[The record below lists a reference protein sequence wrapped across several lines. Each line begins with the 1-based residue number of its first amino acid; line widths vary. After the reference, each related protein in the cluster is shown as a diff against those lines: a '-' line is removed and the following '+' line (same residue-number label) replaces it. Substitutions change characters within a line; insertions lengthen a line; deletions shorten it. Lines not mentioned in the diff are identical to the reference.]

1 MRDSIIKY
9 SIEVLLRDGLRFSI
23 DDVAKAL
30 KISKKTIYKIFPTK
44 EQLAIEIYKAY
55 YEDALREIETISKIQ
70 SEANVAQMLDIYYRS
85 HCMVRE
91 EIFNKYAINA
101 SIRDLA
107 QTKHN
112 NIRKFIENLSA
123 PADKSAIMVIID
135 GALQKLYENK
145 DEEEKVIAKLVK
157 FLC

>member
-1 MRDSIIKY
+1 MRESIINY
-9 SIEVLLRDGLRFSI
+9 SIELLLRDGLRFSI

-30 KISKKTIYKIFPTK
+30 KISKKTIYKFFSTK
-44 EQLAIEIYKAY
+44 EQLAIEIYETY
-55 YEDALREIETISKIQ
+55 YENSLRKIEEIAKMQSKDV
-70 SEANVAQMLDIYYRS
+70 VAQMLDIYYLS

-107 QTKHN
+107 QTNHN
-112 NIRKFIENLSA
+112 HIKMFIENLLA
-123 PADKSAIMVIID
+123 AADKSAVMLIID

-145 DEEEKVIAKLVK
+145 DEEKKVIARLVT
-157 FLC
+157 LIC

>member
-55 YEDALREIETISKIQ
+55 HEDALREIETISKIQ

-107 QTKHN
+107 QKNHN
-112 NIRKFIENLSA
+112 HIRKFIENLPA